1 MAFYEERAV
10 RNGVAMPIQCI
21 DIRVR
26 KNRNHTNL
34 HYHDYTELLF
44 TLEGHA
50 HVYIGGECFILPE
63 GAMIIVHNGE
73 PHDVICP
80 DCECRYI
87 VIKFLPQILRTEEE
101 TFSEYSYTS
110 LLMENAPDKQIF
122 FSAAE
127 LKDTALPGLFMHMME
142 EWEAQIFGYEL
153 SLRADVTQIYLFIL
167 RQWWN
172 GNLSLVENIELAGQ
186 GEFIRKAVSYI
197 GEHYADL
204 TESMT
209 AAACGMSTAYFS
221 RLFKRI
227 MKVSFSTYL
236 SNVRLK
242 EAERLLLLTDR
253 SITDIAQTVG
263 FSTASYFISLFRKE
277 RNMTPY
283 QYRRNHRK

>member
-10 RNGVAMPIQCI
+10 RNGVTMPIQCI
-21 DIRVR
+21 DIHLHKSRAIS
-26 KNRNHTNL
+26 NL
-34 HYHDYTELLF
+34 HYHDYAELLF
-44 TLEGHA
+44 GLEGVA
-50 HVYIGGECFILPE
+50 HVYIGGKCYLLPA

-73 PHDVICP
+73 PHDVTCP
-80 DCECRYI
+80 EHECRYI

-101 TFSEYSYTS
+101 TFSEYSYAS
-110 LLMENAPDKQIF
+110 LLMENAPEKQIF
-122 FSAAE
+122 FSEAE
-127 LKDTALPGLFMHMME
+127 LKDTALPGLFMHMMQ
-142 EWEAQIFGYEL
+142 EWESQIFGYEL
-153 SLRADVTQIYLFIL
+153 SLRADVTQIYLYIL
-167 RQWWN
+167 RRWWA
-172 GNLSLVENIELAGQ
+172 GNLSLVKNIELAGQ
-186 GEFIRKAVSYI
+186 GEFIQKAVSYI

-209 AAACGMSTAYFS
+209 ATACGMSTAYFS

-236 SNVRLK
+236 AKIRLK

-277 RNMTPY
+277 HSITPY
-283 QYRRNHRK
+283 QYRRNNRN